1 MIISNI
7 RFKIQW
13 YVEILQSI
21 SLAQFNSEQR
31 VNLLPSKYQPGCLN
45 RLSQSCLLA
54 LLRESILTKA
64 NTIACASLPPR
75 RPEIGHP
82 TQQIVLFEICLNK
95 KTISS
100 IYIPHFFRK
109 SEKKENIMLV
119 FYIKPKIGF
128 SWFFGL

>member
-1 MIISNI
+1 M
-7 RFKIQW
+7 
-13 YVEILQSI
+13 EILQSI

-82 TQQIVLFEICLNK
+82 TQEIVLFEICLNK

-109 SEKKENIMLV
+109 SEKKGKHYVSVLYQTKNWIFLV
-119 FYIKPKIGF
+119 FRVIEIEDYRKPY
-128 SWFFGL
+128 